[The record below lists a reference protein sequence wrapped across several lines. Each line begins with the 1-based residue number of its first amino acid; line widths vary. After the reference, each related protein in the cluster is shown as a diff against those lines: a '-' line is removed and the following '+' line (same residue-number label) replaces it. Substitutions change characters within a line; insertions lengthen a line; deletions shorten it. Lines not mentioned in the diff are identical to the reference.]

1 MVETNYL
8 AYNGIVK
15 LSIIDAKTKKI
26 KNNRIIH
33 NNGTE
38 NLFFFL
44 CKCLAKQYDTLLAP
58 LAIDASASEYDD
70 KNNASLKSSL
80 AYRVLLSSQ
89 GVVENQTIKIDEDTT
104 KTYQYI
110 TRFSAIIPYSAI
122 LSNENLLKCFQLHS
136 SIAQNDRVS
145 SLLAYIN
152 IPNGVPVSSGEAL
165 LIEWNMGFK
174 NPNDEETPQA

>member
-8 AYNGIVK
+8 SYNGIVK
-15 LSIIDAKTKKI
+15 LNIIDAKTKGV
-26 KNNRIIH
+26 KNSRVIH
-33 NNGTE
+33 NNGTD

-58 LAIDASASEYDD
+58 LAIDASATQYDE
-70 KNNASLKSSL
+70 KNNNTLTTSL
-80 AYRVLLSSQ
+80 AYRILLSSQ
-89 GVVENQTIKIDEDTT
+89 GVIENATIKNNEGNLESY
-104 KTYQYI
+104 KYM

-122 LSNENLLKCFQLHS
+122 LTNQNTLKCFQLHS

-152 IPNGVPVSSGEAL
+152 IPEGVPVSSGEAL

-174 NPNDEETPQA
+174 NPDSEIAQE